1 VRGLVAV
8 ALLLAAWS
16 VAAPAAA
23 SIRVAVIENTRAVEV
38 RGSQLRLAPVA
49 SCRGCRTRGEGVDR
63 VRAMVRNGGVESNGR
78 LFPEGARISSERPM
92 VVNNREYGGTLE
104 ILRSGDGLLLVN
116 ELPLEDYLAGVLRA
130 EASDR
135 WPAEML
141 RAQAIV
147 ARTYAAYHR
156 RLNAG
161 KPFHIVAS
169 TAHQQFSGRAPS
181 ASPAV
186 EAVRATAGQVLLLD
200 GELFP
205 AFYHTESGGFTEDPR
220 TVFTA
225 GNVPALRPV
234 RCAFASESPHF
245 YWQLELRLRDLTDL
259 LRRAGLLIGSVRSV
273 EVTERTETLR
283 ALEVAVHGT
292 GDSLRLRGADFRR
305 LVGYD
310 VVKSTLFAVTQEGD
324 SVRFWG
330 RGWGHG
336 AGMCQWC
343 AKAMAEH
350 GHTAAEIV
358 AFFYDGAILALLPP

>member
-1 VRGLVAV
+1 MLMACGPAV
-8 ALLLAAWS
+8 
-16 VAAPAAA
+16 PAAA
-23 SIRVAVIENTRAVEV
+23 SIRVAVLETTRPVEV
-38 RGSQLRLAPVA
+38 RGSQLRLAPLPG
-49 SCRGCRTRGEGVDR
+49 CRGCVARGVDR
-63 VRAMVRNGGVESNGR
+63 VRAVVRDGAVESNGQLYR
-78 LFPEGARISSERPM
+78 AGARVWSDRAM
-92 VVNNREYGGTLE
+92 VLNGREYGGTLD
-104 ILRSGDGLLLVN
+104 IVPQGDGLLVVN

-135 WPAEML
+135 WPGEML

-169 TAHQQFSGRAPS
+169 TAHQQFSGRAPL
-181 ASPAV
+181 ASPV
-186 EAVRATAGQVLLLD
+186 WDAVRATAGQVLLWE

-220 TVFTA
+220 TVFAA
-225 GNVPALRPV
+225 GNIPALRPA
-234 RCAFASESPHF
+234 RCEFASGSPHF
-245 YWQLELRLRDLTDL
+245 YWQLELKLRDLGDL
-259 LRRAGLLIGSVRSV
+259 LRRAGIGIGSVLSV
-273 EVTERTETLR
+273 EVVERTETLR
-283 ALEVAVHGT
+283 AVAVVVHG
-292 GDSLRLRGADFRR
+292 SQESVRLRGADFRR

-310 VVKSTLFAVTQEGD
+310 LLRSTLFAVTHEGD
-324 SVRFWG
+324 AVRFWG

-358 AFFYDGAILALLPP
+358 GFFYAGALLAVLPP